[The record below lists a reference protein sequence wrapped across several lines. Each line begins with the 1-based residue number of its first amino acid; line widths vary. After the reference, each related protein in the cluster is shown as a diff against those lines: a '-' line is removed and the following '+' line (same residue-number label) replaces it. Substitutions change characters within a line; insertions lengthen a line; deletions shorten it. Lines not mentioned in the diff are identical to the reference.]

1 MPLASPRLSAGFPV
15 RPESVQSGHFWK
27 SSGLRLLIAGCILG
41 LMLQDALQ
49 GATSRG
55 PLMPRSAGLDAIA
68 DSIRSTR
75 SGAYTAEQADRGKA
89 LYAMNC
95 ISCHTAVSHTG
106 PAFVGKWESRLLW
119 ELYQYI
125 SEAMPKS
132 EPGSL
137 SRGEYTRVLAYL
149 LQMNGAP
156 AGPDELTPDS
166 TALKQIRIELKPR

>member
-1 MPLASPRLSAGFPV
+1 MRLV
-15 RPESVQSGHFWK
+15 
-27 SSGLRLLIAGCILG
+27 IAGCIL
-41 LMLQDALQ
+41 ALLALESLP
-49 GATSRG
+49 GATDRALPLRG
-55 PLMPRSAGLDAIA
+55 ATRSGAMS

-75 SGAYTAEQADRGKA
+75 SGAYTALQASRGKE
-89 LYAMNC
+89 LYALNC
-95 ISCHTAVSHTG
+95 VSCHTPVSHTG
-106 PAFVGKWESRLLW
+106 PAFVEKWESRLLW
-119 ELYQYI
+119 ELYRYI

-156 AGPDELTPDS
+156 AGPDELIPDS